1 MNLLS
6 QHTVDLYTS
15 VFQSGAAAVQMGSVL
30 PSLAAEPPAYFDNK
44 REFLIRTLRGSPQL
58 DGLYLGYPS
67 GAFVQMINVA
77 RNARWR
83 AAVSAPDKTAFAMR
97 TILPA
102 ADGSSTST
110 WRFIDDAG
118 AILDQRSAPNLDYDP
133 RLRPWYRAA
142 VGRNV
147 PVSLGRYVSAST
159 DSLTYSVA
167 SGLWQHTDIVMGAD
181 VLLETISL
189 LLTNS
194 AVSDHA
200 TGYIFD
206 ADDQLIVHSERTR
219 MKAIVDGFEE
229 PKGRGARTG
238 DDDLALKAIRQLLST
253 TRDRNNRLIEIRVGN
268 EPYLARLATFSAVDM
283 PRQNTVA
290 IAAPLA
296 DFTAPSVRL
305 VERTL
310 AVAAALVAA
319 GMVAALFL
327 SRIISRAL
335 TALSEDARQ
344 IGNLEFAGRHMGHS
358 WISEINMLAEALGA
372 AREAIGTFALYV
384 PRELVRRIIASGKAV
399 SGAPP
404 ARTSPSCSPTS
415 SDFTTISEQ
424 HPPET
429 VIDLLT
435 TYFQLINAIVERNN
449 GVIVQYLGDSV
460 YGMWNA
466 PIANS
471 GMSRMPAAA
480 RSSAK
485 AAIAA
490 LNEANHRAGKPPLI
504 TRFGIHTGVA
514 VVGSFGA
521 EQRRQYTAMGD
532 TVNVASRLEG
542 LNKEFGTTILV
553 SAAVRDACDPG
564 FQFRDL
570 GLAHAKGRQAA
581 IPVYEL
587 LG

>member
-1 MNLLS
+1 MDTKPDVPQPALPQIHPAPRKAFLSSWAKPLRVHLSFIIVILLIAVSAPLMFLTWRQGTEAALDSAEDKMNLLS

-253 TRDRNNRLIEIRVGN
+253 TRDRNNRLIEIR
-268 EPYLARLATFSAVDM
+268 
-283 PRQNTVA
+283 
-290 IAAPLA
+290 
-296 DFTAPSVRL
+296 
-305 VERTL
+305 
-310 AVAAALVAA
+310 
-319 GMVAALFL
+319 
-327 SRIISRAL
+327 
-335 TALSEDARQ
+335 
-344 IGNLEFAGRHMGHS
+344 
-358 WISEINMLAEALGA
+358 
-372 AREAIGTFALYV
+372 
-384 PRELVRRIIASGKAV
+384 
-399 SGAPP
+399 
-404 ARTSPSCSPTS
+404 
-415 SDFTTISEQ
+415 
-424 HPPET
+424 
-429 VIDLLT
+429 
-435 TYFQLINAIVERNN
+435 
-449 GVIVQYLGDSV
+449 
-460 YGMWNA
+460 
-466 PIANS
+466 
-471 GMSRMPAAA
+471 
-480 RSSAK
+480 
-485 AAIAA
+485 
-490 LNEANHRAGKPPLI
+490 
-504 TRFGIHTGVA
+504 
-514 VVGSFGA
+514 
-521 EQRRQYTAMGD
+521 
-532 TVNVASRLEG
+532 
-542 LNKEFGTTILV
+542 
-553 SAAVRDACDPG
+553 
-564 FQFRDL
+564 
-570 GLAHAKGRQAA
+570 
-581 IPVYEL
+581 
-587 LG
+587 